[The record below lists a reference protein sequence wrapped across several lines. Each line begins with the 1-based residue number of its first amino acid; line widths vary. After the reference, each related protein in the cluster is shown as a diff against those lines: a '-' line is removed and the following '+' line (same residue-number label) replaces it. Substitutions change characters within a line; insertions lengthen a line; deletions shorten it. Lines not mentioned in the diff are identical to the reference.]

1 MVFGFKERPR
11 HFFKKP
17 ATLPGSPLAH
27 FGAPRPKRPR
37 DLANPASEGAGA
49 WPGPPLALG
58 YGCSRCPWSSQANLP
73 LTNRGAAA
81 GPELARRCANAYYAQ
96 AGPCCPSGAGSAQ
109 PFRSSNPTTA
119 QSGGA
124 PNRASPYAYC
134 VVAHAPIHAFR
145 PSGPAA
151 YSEYMDDHLRIK
163 YTFSSFLIKPRK
175 IKSK

>member
-11 HFFKKP
+11 HFFKQP

-49 WPGPPLALG
+49 GPGPPLALG
-58 YGCSRCPWSSQANLP
+58 YGCSRCPWSSQANHP

-124 PNRASPYAYC
+124 PNRAFTLC
-134 VVAHAPIHAFR
+134 VLCRR
-145 PSGPAA
+145 PRSYPCLQA
-151 YSEYMDDHLRIK
+151 ERPRRI
-163 YTFSSFLIKPRK
+163 
-175 IKSK
+175 